1 MTTLDTDRLA
11 AAKLWL
17 TSGAGDSP
25 YLSTAVYALHT
36 VSCVDVASMTGDD
49 RWRLYVNPDWL
60 ARAPV
65 PRIATHLAHLVWHL
79 LCDHAGRAMSLK
91 VTSTTADAW
100 RTACDVTV
108 AETLDGSGLTDHVLP
123 RPGDHRLVP
132 QRPAEEHYA
141 RLSRLSADP
150 DAGQGPD
157 GTSPPD
163 DSCGSAADGQPR
175 GYEHPDDADLPATP
189 QVAADEIRRRVAI
202 EFRRHVTARGTHPG
216 EALRWAATILE
227 PVVRWQD
234 VLTAAVRRAAG
245 WANGFSEYTYTRPSR
260 RQAAVRHVVLPATRR
275 PLPAVAIVVDTSGSV
290 DDGMLGQALG
300 EVDGAIAGLGVP
312 GHQVSVLSC
321 DAAVAAT
328 STVRRAADVRLAG
341 GGGTDMRAG
350 IAAAQ
355 RLRPR
360 PDVVVVLTDGYT
372 PWPEQPPGG
381 MALVTALLRRDGTT
395 PPRPPAWA
403 QVVDC
408 VMS

>member
-1 MTTLDTDRLA
+1 VTGIDTDRLA

-17 TSGAGDSP
+17 TSGGGDSP

-36 VSCVDVASMTGDD
+36 VSCVDVDTMTCDE
-49 RWRLYVNPDWL
+49 RWRLYVNPAWL
-60 ARAPV
+60 AQTSV
-65 PRIATHLAHLVWHL
+65 PAVATQLAHLVWHL
-79 LCDHAGRAMSLK
+79 LSDHAGRATSLQ
-91 VTSTTADAW
+91 VTSTTSKAW

-108 AETLDGSGLTDHVLP
+108 AETLDGSGLTDHHLP
-123 RPGDHRLVP
+123 RPSDHRLAAH
-132 QRPAEEHYA
+132 RPAEEHYA
-141 RLSRLSADP
+141 RLSRLATTSHADDRS
-150 DAGQGPD
+150 DA
-157 GTSPPD
+157 TAPPD
-163 DSCGSAADGQPR
+163 DGCGSAADARPR
-175 GYEHPDDADLPATP
+175 RYEHPDDADLPSTP
-189 QVAADEIRRRVAI
+189 PVAADEIRRRVAI
-202 EFRRHVTARGTHPG
+202 EFRRHVTSRGTQPA
-216 EALRWAATILE
+216 EALRWAAAILE

-245 WANGFSEYTYTRPSR
+245 WANGFAEYTYTRPSR
-260 RQAAVRHVVLPATRR
+260 RQSAVHGVVLPATRR
-275 PLPAVAIVVDTSGSV
+275 PLPTVAIVVDTSGSV

-312 GHQVSVLSC
+312 GHQVSVISC

-355 RLRPR
+355 GQRPR

-372 PWPEQPPGG
+372 PWPNQPPGG
-381 MALVTALLRRDGTT
+381 MAIVTALLRRDGTT

-408 VMS
+408 VMA

>member
-1 MTTLDTDRLA
+1 VTGIDADRLA

-36 VSCVDVASMTGDD
+36 VSCVDVTTMTSDE
-49 RWRLYVNPDWL
+49 RWRLYVNPAWL
-60 ARAPV
+60 SHATV
-65 PRIATHLAHLVWHL
+65 PEIATGLAHLVWHL
-79 LCDHAGRAMSLK
+79 LSDHAGRAMSVQ
-91 VTSTTADAW
+91 VTSGTAEAW
-100 RTACDVTV
+100 RIACDVTV
-108 AETLDGSGLTDHVLP
+108 AETLDGSGLGEHRLP
-123 RPGDHRLVP
+123 RPGDRGLALA
-132 QRPAEEHYA
+132 RPAEEHYA
-141 RLSRLSADP
+141 RLTRLAAPESAR
-150 DAGQGPD
+150 QGSD
-157 GTSPPD
+157 QDSPPD
-163 DSCGSAADGQPR
+163 EGCGSGADGRPR
-175 GYEHPDDADLPATP
+175 GYEHPDDADIASTP
-189 QVAADEIRRRVAI
+189 PVAAAEIRRRVAI

-216 EALRWAATILE
+216 EALRWAAAVLE

-245 WANGFSEYTYTRPSR
+245 WANGCSEYTYTRPSR

-275 PLPAVAIVVDTSGSV
+275 PLPTVAIVVDTSGSV

-312 GHQVSVLSC
+312 GYQVSVIAC
-321 DAAVAAT
+321 DATVAAT

-355 RLRPR
+355 AQRPR

-372 PWPEQPPGG
+372 AWPARPPGG
-381 MALVTALLRRDGTT
+381 MALVTALIRREGTA

-408 VMS
+408 LMT